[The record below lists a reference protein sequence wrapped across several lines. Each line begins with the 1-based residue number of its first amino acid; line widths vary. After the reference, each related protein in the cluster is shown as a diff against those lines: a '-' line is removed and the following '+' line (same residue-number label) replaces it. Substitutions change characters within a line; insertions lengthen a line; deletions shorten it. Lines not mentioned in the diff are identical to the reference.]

1 MKELLKGTH
10 PIHWGLFV
18 IWLFAL
24 VSAIFR
30 PLLND
35 NMVFFA
41 WAQQVYDS
49 SLSGMDA
56 IESVWE
62 IKGLFS
68 RVIYYQLYWFTQLFC
83 STLWPN
89 GQYIYQAIGY
99 TEMCLIILLSLYLLP
114 KEFLS
119 SKEKIC
125 GFFIITFSF
134 FISTPMAALQPEQWG
149 MCILLLS
156 TALLLRGNAICSI
169 IGGIILG
176 TTLFIKT
183 PFLLLSG
190 SVFFAY
196 MLIKRLDLISTI
208 KEMWLYALSAL
219 IGVITILGL
228 LYLLY
233 PIEIQ
238 DIRDASHYQ
247 STLLSYD
254 SLIHVIRDVGHSIV
268 NMWQI
273 PVYLPIIILGAL
285 SAVIYISSRSL
296 GKIATMFAV
305 WFFPFLYV
313 VISNCY
319 FQYHFVTFF
328 FPAFVCIYLIKDEIL
343 YVDKKNLIIFG
354 IISIVLGV
362 IFSFKPC
369 YFIIRLIGE
378 YFYLIPYILICLGLH
393 QIWKFKALLFSI
405 CFSIFLFVSWNSII
419 SHMHR
424 EEIAN
429 ISDCLQRNADN
440 NHYQNQIL
448 ENNDSILTLDA
459 GISHLWIA
467 NASYLRHFY
476 PLPIQR
482 TSDSSDFRL
491 SLTYLHTKE
500 KVLRYQGNVILMD
513 TAWFYG
519 NSKHAEIRE
528 FIDSNYHIADSI
540 IDITNSGYSIYA
552 KKPTEM
558 GAIYVYKRKD

>member
-1 MKELLKGTH
+1 MKEFFKEVR
-10 PIHWGLFV
+10 PIHWGLFA

-30 PLLND
+30 PILND

-41 WAQQVYDS
+41 WAQQIYDS
-49 SLSGMDA
+49 SLSGMEA

-62 IKGLFS
+62 IKGLLS
-68 RVIYYQLYWFTQLFC
+68 RVIYYQLYCFTRLFC
-83 STLWPN
+83 STLWPS
-89 GQYIYQAIGY
+89 GQYLYQVIGY
-99 TEMCLIILLSLYLLP
+99 TEMCLMVMISLYLLP
-114 KEFLS
+114 KEVLS
-119 SKEKIC
+119 FKEKIC
-125 GFFIITFSF
+125 GFFIITFAF

-156 TALLLRGNAICSI
+156 TAFLLRGNAISSI
-169 IGGIILG
+169 IGGLILG

-183 PFLLLSG
+183 PFLLLAG

-196 MLIKRLDLISTI
+196 MLIKGLHLISTI

-219 IGVITILGL
+219 VGVVTILGL
-228 LYLLY
+228 LYLFY

-254 SLIHVIRDVGHSIV
+254 SLIYVIRALGHSIV

-273 PVYLPIIILGAL
+273 PLYLPIIILGVL

-296 GKIATMFAV
+296 SNIVTMFAM
-305 WFFPFLYV
+305 WLFPFLYV

-328 FPAFVCIYLIKDEIL
+328 FPAFICIYLIKDEIL
-343 YVDKKNLIIFG
+343 QVDNKYFLVLFIV
-354 IISIVLGV
+354 SIVLGV

-378 YFYLIPYILICLGLH
+378 YFYIIPYVLMFLGLH
-393 QIWKFKALLFSI
+393 QIWKNKALLLSI
-405 CFSIFLFVSWNSII
+405 CFSIFLFISWNSII

-424 EEIAN
+424 EEIVN
-429 ISDCLQRNADN
+429 INECLQLNAN
-440 NHYQNQIL
+440 NHHYQNQII

-459 GISHLWIA
+459 GVSHLWIA
-467 NASYLRHFY
+467 NASYLRYFY
-476 PLPIQR
+476 PLPLQR

-491 SLTYLHTKE
+491 SQTYIQTKE
-500 KVLRYQGNVILMD
+500 KVLHYQGNVILMD

-519 NSKHAEIRE
+519 TSKYAEIRQ
-528 FIDSNYHIADSI
+528 FLDSNYYIADSI
-540 IDITNSGYSIYA
+540 MHITNSGYRIYA
-552 KKPTEM
+552 KNPTEM
-558 GAIYVYKRKD
+558 GAIYVYKRKE